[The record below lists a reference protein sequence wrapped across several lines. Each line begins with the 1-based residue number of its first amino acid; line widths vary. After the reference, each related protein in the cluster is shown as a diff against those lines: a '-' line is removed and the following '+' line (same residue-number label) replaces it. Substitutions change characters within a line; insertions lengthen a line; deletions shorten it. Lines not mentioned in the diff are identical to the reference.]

1 MAGLAVSGFLG
12 ESELVYLQLLAFIV
26 TAAHVHY
33 GACVVGFRFILK
45 PTWINF
51 HFLGPSTLF
60 PFQNQCFQPRLF
72 EKTTTQRTPRVRT
85 DLSKKSPSSN

>member
-1 MAGLAVSGFLG
+1 MSVTRAELFNRCLLLYSLVAGLAVSGFLG

-45 PTWINF
+45 PT
-51 HFLGPSTLF
+51 
-60 PFQNQCFQPRLF
+60 
-72 EKTTTQRTPRVRT
+72 
-85 DLSKKSPSSN
+85 